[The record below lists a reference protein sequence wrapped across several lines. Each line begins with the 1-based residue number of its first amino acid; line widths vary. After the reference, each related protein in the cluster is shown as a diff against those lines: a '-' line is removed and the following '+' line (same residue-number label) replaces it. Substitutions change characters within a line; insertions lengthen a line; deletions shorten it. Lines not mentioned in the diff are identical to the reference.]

1 MLNSEDMEQVM
12 ERVKNMCDNRYVA
25 KDVCNDRHAQEAQ
38 EMTELK
44 LQVAKIATQTSALLK
59 VCSFIAGGMGTLII
73 GAIGALIFKG

>member
-1 MLNSEDMEQVM
+1 MLTAADIEQVM
-12 ERVKNMCDNRYVA
+12 EKVRNMCDNRYVA

-59 VCSFIAGGMGTLII
+59 VCGFMAGGIGTLLI
-73 GAIGALIFKG
+73 GAIGSLIIK